1 MKLNKDID
9 LGKSFEKLKSAL
21 LSSTR
26 SIKRDQPATYA
37 YAFGRLETAVK
48 ILFVQCT
55 DLTMKDI
62 QDELEGP
69 EVQDDIPSQ
78 LFSGKAGREDKDY
91 SLLNS
96 HDK

>member
-69 EVQDDIPSQ
+69 DDLKEVPVFSNDITMDSEME
-78 LFSGKAGREDKDY
+78 EDKRRAK
-91 SLLNS
+91 L
-96 HDK
+96 